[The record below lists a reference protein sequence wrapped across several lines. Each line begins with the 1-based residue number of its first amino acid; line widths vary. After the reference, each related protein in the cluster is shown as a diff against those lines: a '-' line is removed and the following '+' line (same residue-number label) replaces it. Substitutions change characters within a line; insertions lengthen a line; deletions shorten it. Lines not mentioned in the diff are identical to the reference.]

1 MACRFYLFDD
11 NLRCMSKAE
20 LVTTVETEFGIT
32 EKQKRFVEEMVY
44 NDGSKTNEECA
55 VSAGYAEGSAYVRA
69 SELTDPKRFPK
80 VVRYKQ
86 HLEAQLSNKY
96 QVTFGRHVRKLA
108 DIRDAALEKGNYTA
122 AVAAEVQRGRAAGL
136 YIERKEIRP
145 GSLDTLSTSEI
156 KERIKKLVADYRPL
170 VQESSGNLITVEKE
184 K

>member
-1 MACRFYLFDD
+1 M
-11 NLRCMSKAE
+11 
-20 LVTTVETEFGIT
+20 G
-32 EKQKRFVEEMVY
+32 
-44 NDGSKTNEECA
+44 
-55 VSAGYAEGSAYVRA
+55 
-69 SELTDPKRFPK
+69 PKRFPK

-136 YIERKEIRP
+136 YIERKEIRT

>member
-108 DIRDAALEKGNYTA
+108 DIRDAALE
-122 AVAAEVQRGRAAGL
+122 RATTQLRLPLNFSVGVRLACIL
-136 YIERKEIRP
+136 SVKRFAQDRWILCPLAKSKRESRNL
-145 GSLDTLSTSEI
+145 SLIIDL
-156 KERIKKLVADYRPL
+156 
-170 VQESSGNLITVEKE
+170 
-184 K
+184 

>member
-55 VSAGYAEGSAYVRA
+55 VSAVYAEGSAYVRA

-80 VVRYKQ
+80 VVKYKQ

-136 YIERKEIRP
+136 YIERKEIRT